1 MSTNQPRQVQPPE
14 EMTVARKII
23 LVGVGPGDPEYV
35 TARVAKEIAAADVV
49 AGFAT
54 VLAVV
59 ERLITGQRMVLTYR
73 NQEEQ
78 LAELARMHAAGKRC
92 VVCCYGDVNFSA
104 QELIARV
111 ERHCGKVDRISGI
124 SSVQIACARGGLAM
138 EETLFFTLHA
148 RDGIQAAQEEI
159 VAAAAA
165 GKRHLIIL
173 PLPWSFMPPQVAVML
188 LRGGIAG
195 ERPVI
200 VYQKLTLPG
209 ESETRTTVQQLA
221 EWQDEFSDLSIV
233 VLPRSLD
240 TSRSADERASN
251 V

>member
-1 MSTNQPRQVQPPE
+1 MSTNKPKQETATHRV
-14 EMTVARKII
+14 I

-35 TARVAKEIAAADVV
+35 TTRVTKEIADADVV

-59 ERLITGQRMVLTYR
+59 EPLITGQKLVLTYR

-78 LAELARMHAAGKRC
+78 LADLALMHKAGKRC
-92 VVCCYGDVNFSA
+92 VVCCYGDLNFSA

-111 ERHCGKVDRISGI
+111 ERHCGKAERIPGI
-124 SSVQIACARGGLAM
+124 SSVQVACARAALAM

-148 RDGIQAAQEEI
+148 RDGIHAAQDEI
-159 VAAAAA
+159 VSAVAA
-165 GKRHLIIL
+165 GKRNLIIL
-173 PLPWSFMPPQVAVML
+173 PLPWSFMPPQIATML
-188 LRGGIAG
+188 LQGGIAG
-195 ERPVI
+195 ERPII

-221 EWQDEFSDLSIV
+221 EWRDEFSDLSIV

-240 TSRSADERASN
+240 RSRSVDENVSN
-251 V
+251 I

>member
-1 MSTNQPRQVQPPE
+1 MSTNQPPQV
-14 EMTVARKII
+14 I

-59 ERLITGQRMVLTYR
+59 EPLIKGQRMVLTYR

-78 LAELARMHAAGKRC
+78 LAELAHMHASGKRC

-104 QELIARV
+104 QELIVRV
-111 ERHCGKVDRISGI
+111 ERHCGKVERIPGI
-124 SSVQIACARGGLAM
+124 SSVQIACAKGGLAM

-165 GKRHLIIL
+165 GKRDLIIL
-173 PLPWSFMPPQVAVML
+173 PLPWSFMPPQIAVML

-233 VLPRSLD
+233 VLPRSVG
-240 TSRSADERASN
+240 AINRASTEKASS

>member
-1 MSTNQPRQVQPPE
+1 MSPDKPKQETATHRV
-14 EMTVARKII
+14 I

-35 TARVAKEIAAADVV
+35 TARVAKEIANADVV

-59 ERLITGQRMVLTYR
+59 EPLITGQKLVLTYR

-78 LAELARMHAAGKRC
+78 LAELALMHKAGKRC
-92 VVCCYGDVNFSA
+92 VVCCYGDLNFSA

-111 ERHCGKVDRISGI
+111 ERHCGKADRIPGI
-124 SSVQIACARGGLAM
+124 SSVQVACARAALAM

-148 RDGIQAAQEEI
+148 RDGIQAAQDEI
-159 VAAAAA
+159 VSAAAM
-165 GKRHLIIL
+165 GKRNLIIL
-173 PLPWSFMPPQVAVML
+173 PLPWSFMPPQIATML
-188 LRGGIAG
+188 LQGGIAG
-195 ERPVI
+195 ERPII

-221 EWQDEFSDLSIV
+221 EWHDEFSDLSIV

-240 TSRSADERASN
+240 LSQSVDESLSN
-251 V
+251 I

>member
-1 MSTNQPRQVQPPE
+1 MSPDKPKQET
-14 EMTVARKII
+14 ARHRVV

-35 TARVAKEIAAADVV
+35 TARVAKEIADADVV

-59 ERLITGQRMVLTYR
+59 EPLITGQKLVLTYR

-78 LAELARMHAAGKRC
+78 LAELALMHKAGKRC
-92 VVCCYGDVNFSA
+92 VVCCYGDLNFSA

-111 ERHCGKVDRISGI
+111 ERHCGKAERIPGI
-124 SSVQIACARGGLAM
+124 SSVQVACARAALAM

-148 RDGIQAAQEEI
+148 RDGIHVAQDEI
-159 VAAAAA
+159 VSAAAA
-165 GKRHLIIL
+165 GKRNLIIL
-173 PLPWSFMPPQVAVML
+173 PLPWSFMPPQIATML
-188 LRGGIAG
+188 LQGGIAG
-195 ERPVI
+195 EHPII

-221 EWQDEFSDLSIV
+221 DWHDEFSDLSIV

-240 TSRSADERASN
+240 MSRSVDENVSN
-251 V
+251 A